1 MNLEV
6 GHVVECPTQLE
17 SEEAN
22 ANNDLSYSEN
32 LITSCE
38 GWPKTPLAVYRDT
51 RSLGSRFYEHW

>member
-6 GHVVECPTQLE
+6 GHVAEYPTQLE

-32 LITSCE
+32 LIYI
-38 GWPKTPLAVYRDT
+38 L
-51 RSLGSRFYEHW
+51 